1 MTTLIDVAGAVVRV
15 GERTILS
22 GIDLTMGSGEIVALV
37 GPNGAGKST
46 LLRAISGEVGLAGGT
61 IAIKGR
67 PLAEYSPRELAQH
80 RAVLSQH
87 TNVSFDF
94 SVEEI
99 VVMGAD
105 SARSQSWV
113 SDVARTVMEQCD
125 ILHLSD
131 RPVTRL
137 SGGEQQRV
145 HFARAMLQLLSADDR
160 CRPGLFFLDEPTASL
175 DLNHQLRMV
184 EIVRDIAKKGTG
196 VLLVIHDLN
205 LMAMLASRV
214 AMMKAGKVIALGR
227 PDEVI
232 CDAIMDEVFAVSN
245 AVRVTPE
252 APMPFVLPQSMRVR
266 R

>member
-1 MTTLIDVAGAVVRV
+1 MNTLVDLAGAVVRV
-15 GERTILS
+15 GERAILDRV
-22 GIDLTMGSGEIVALV
+22 DLTVGPGEIVALV

-46 LLRAISGEVGLAGGT
+46 LLRAISGEVRLAEGK
-61 IAIKGR
+61 IAISGR
-67 PLAEYSPRELAQH
+67 PLDDYSPRELARH

-105 SARSQSWV
+105 DARPPSWI
-113 SDVARTVMEQCD
+113 SNAARTVMERCD

-160 CRPGLFFLDEPTASL
+160 CKPGLLLLDEPTASL

-184 EIVRDIAKKGTG
+184 EIVRDIAREGTG
-196 VLLVIHDLN
+196 ILLVIHDLN
-205 LMAMLASRV
+205 LTAMLASRV
-214 AMMKAGKVIALGR
+214 AMMKAGKIIAVGR
-227 PDEVI
+227 PDDVI
-232 CDAIMDEVFAVSN
+232 REDIMGDVFDVSN
-245 AVRVTPE
+245 AVRVAPE

-266 R
+266 

>member
-1 MTTLIDVAGAVVRV
+1 MTTLIDVAGAVVQV

-22 GIDLTMGSGEIVALV
+22 GIDLSVAPGEIVALV

-46 LLRAISGEVGLAGGT
+46 LLRAVSGEVGLAKGS

-67 PLAEYSPRELAQH
+67 PLADYSPRELAQH

-87 TNVSFDF
+87 THVSFDF

-105 SARSQSWV
+105 NARPQSWV
-113 SDVARTVMEQCD
+113 NDAVKTVMEQCD

-131 RPVTRL
+131 RPITRL
-137 SGGEQQRV
+137 SGGEQQRA

-160 CRPGLFFLDEPTASL
+160 YRPGLLLLDEPTASL

-184 EIVRDIAKKGTG
+184 EIVRDIAKEGTG
-196 VLLVIHDLN
+196 ILLVIHDLN
-205 LMAMLASRV
+205 LMAMLATRV
-214 AMMKAGKVIALGR
+214 AMMKAGTIAAIGR
-227 PDEVI
+227 PEEIIRDDVMGDVFEVSH
-232 CDAIMDEVFAVSN
+232 AVGI
-245 AVRVTPE
+245 TPQ

>member
-1 MTTLIDVAGAVVRV
+1 MIDVAGAGVRV

-22 GIDLTMGSGEIVALV
+22 GIDLTVGPGEIVALV

-46 LLRAISGEVGLAGGT
+46 LLRAISGEVRLAEGK

-67 PLAEYSPRELAQH
+67 PLTDYSPRELARH

-105 SARSQSWV
+105 SARPQSWV
-113 SDVARTVMEQCD
+113 RDVARTAMKQCD
-125 ILHLSD
+125 ILHLFD

-160 CRPGLFFLDEPTASL
+160 CKPGLFFLDEPTASL

-184 EIVRDIAKKGTG
+184 EMVRNITKEGTG
-196 VLLVIHDLN
+196 ILLVIHDLN

-214 AMMKAGKVIALGR
+214 AMMKAGRIIALGP

-232 CDAIMDEVFAVSN
+232 RDDVMSDVFAVSN
-245 AVRVTPE
+245 SVRVTPE

>member
-1 MTTLIDVAGAVVRV
+1 MNTLVDLAGAVVRV
-15 GERTILS
+15 GERAILDRV
-22 GIDLTMGSGEIVALV
+22 DLTVGPGEIVALV

-46 LLRAISGEVGLAGGT
+46 LLRAISGEVRLVEGK
-61 IAIKGR
+61 IAISGR
-67 PLAEYSPRELAQH
+67 PLDDFSPRELAQH

-105 SARSQSWV
+105 DARPPSWI
-113 SDVARTVMEQCD
+113 SNAARTVMERCD

-160 CRPGLFFLDEPTASL
+160 CKPGLLLLDEPTASL

-184 EIVRDIAKKGTG
+184 EIVRDIAREGTG
-196 VLLVIHDLN
+196 ILLVIHDLN
-205 LMAMLASRV
+205 LTAMLASRV
-214 AMMKAGKVIALGR
+214 AMMKAGKIIAVGR
-227 PDEVI
+227 PDDVI
-232 CDAIMDEVFAVSN
+232 REDIMGDVFDVSN
-245 AVRVTPE
+245 AVRVAPE

-266 R
+266 

>member
-1 MTTLIDVAGAVVRV
+1 MSKLIDVTGAVVQV
-15 GERTILS
+15 GERIILS
-22 GIDLTMGSGEIVALV
+22 GIDLSVGSGEIVALV

-46 LLRAISGEVGLAGGT
+46 LLRAISGEVRLADGK

-67 PLAEYSPRELAQH
+67 PLADYSPRDLAQH

-105 SARSQSWV
+105 NARPQSWV
-113 SDVARTVMEQCD
+113 SDAVRTVMEQCD

-160 CRPGLFFLDEPTASL
+160 YKPGLLLLDEPTASL

-184 EIVRDIAKKGTG
+184 EIVREITKEGTG
-196 VLLVIHDLN
+196 ILLVIHDLN

-214 AMMKAGKVIALGR
+214 AMMKAGRIIAVGR
-227 PDEVI
+227 PEEVI
-232 CDAIMDEVFAVSN
+232 RDDIMGDVFDVSN
-245 AVRVTPE
+245 AVGIAPE
-252 APMPFVLPQSMRVR
+252 APMLFVLPQSMRVR